1 MGIMDTVVSLNIED
15 RLFYYWGKH
24 CIALE
29 KSFEELGPRTTERM
43 GMNNEARLFY
53 FWGKNM

>member
-43 GMNNEARLFY
+43 GMVATVVEQ
-53 FWGKNM
+53 